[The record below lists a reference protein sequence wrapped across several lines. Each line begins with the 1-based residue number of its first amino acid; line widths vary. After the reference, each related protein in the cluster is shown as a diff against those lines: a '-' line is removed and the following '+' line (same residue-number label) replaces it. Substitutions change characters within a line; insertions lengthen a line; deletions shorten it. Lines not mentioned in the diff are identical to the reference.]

1 MCQNSR
7 TYQGRNVRTDKVQ
20 ILSYTTRWPRQAL
33 FLSVRVLSKQ
43 RRVTWGCGEVKG
55 QGNKPP
61 HTVWGAS
68 PVSSCQAGFPGS
80 SVCYSLLIL
89 SIPSALYKAVVR
101 PMARTPWSWI
111 GHWCYSLKAGTNPG
125 EHLRGQPRS
134 GKEAEIKDRNK

>member
-1 MCQNSR
+1 MCQNSH

-61 HTVWGAS
+61 RTVWGTS
-68 PVSSCQAGFPGS
+68 PVSGCQAGFPGS
-80 SVCYSLLIL
+80 SICYSPYFICSL
-89 SIPSALYKAVVR
+89 SSLEGCGQANGQDAMKLDRV
-101 PMARTPWSWI
+101 
-111 GHWCYSLKAGTNPG
+111 WCCSLKAGTDLG
-125 EHLRGQPRS
+125 EHLRGQPGS